1 MCSVLGLYN
10 KNGADMEMFASMLEQ
25 SMIRGKHATG
35 ISWVEDKQIKTYILP
50 VDAKNFKLPR
60 IRTNII
66 IGHCRYSTSDLKYN
80 QPIHNDDISVVHN
93 GVITQAD
100 PTTWEETYNY
110 KFSTKCDS
118 EIIMRTWEDDKHP
131 LNLDGSMAALVLD
144 VRQKEVLHFFRNEQR
159 PLYYAEDL
167 DDGYYIASTKDILK
181 RSGITSY
188 KKTEPCVDYK
198 IYNNKLYLTSIR
210 ESSEDLQ

>member
-1 MCSVLGLYN
+1 MCAVLGLYN
-10 KNGADMEMFASMLEQ
+10 KKGADIEMFSSMLEQ

-50 VDAKNFKLPR
+50 VDAKNFKLPD
-60 IRTNII
+60 IRTNMI

-80 QPIHNDDISVVHN
+80 QPIHNTQISVVHN

-110 KFSTKCDS
+110 KFITKCDS

-131 LNLDGSMAALVLD
+131 LNLKGSMATLVLD
-144 VRQKEVLHFFRNEQR
+144 VRKKEALHFFRNEQR
-159 PLYYAEDL
+159 PLYYSHLNDA
-167 DDGYYIASTKDILK
+167 YYIASTKDILQ

-188 KKTEPCVDYK
+188 KKTEPCVDYA
-198 IYNNKLYLTSIR
+198 IYNSKLNHTPIR
-210 ESSEDLQ
+210 ESQEDLQ